1 MIICVTGELIDSYVR
16 GAYEI
21 AKVCK
26 HLIKMIESIKKKGKD
41 RVLYVYKFFI
51 KGEN

>member
-26 HLIKMIESIKKKGKD
+26 HLIKMIESIKKKGK
-41 RVLYVYKFFI
+41 VLYVYKFFI